1 VRRDGY
7 SISRR
12 LSLQLAAMTLLGLG
26 LLSVGIYCSVAALI
40 HDKQMTN
47 EANTVRILEDM
58 VKTAAA
64 RGGEQE
70 VVYKSQYYAPRR
82 PGSRLEL
89 LRADGTT
96 LFRDADEPPFRLSP
110 HVHRA
115 RFDIEAPEL
124 RGRFAR
130 ADLLIDV
137 ADDVRLLRGVMLT
150 LVVAT
155 LVGGTLAYVLT
166 LWKVRSGMAP
176 LRDIVHQTRGISPSR
191 LDQRLR
197 LPLPVDELTP
207 WIDQFNALMER
218 LERAYQQLEGFNADV
233 AHELRTPLATLIG
246 QTEVALSRERSADAL
261 HDILAS
267 NLEELQR
274 LAAMVNDML
283 FLASAD
289 RGAQARRNAAA
300 SLAAIAWQV
309 IEFHEAALAERNLRV
324 AVRGDAT
331 VPVDEPLFKRAIS
344 NLLGNAVRFADPG
357 SEITVQIGADG
368 PGEVRVL
375 VQNHGV
381 EIEPAH
387 LPRLFDRF
395 FRAESSRA
403 SEGQAHHGLGLSIVA
418 AIARMH
424 SGRTFAR
431 SNGGVTA
438 LGFTLSAS

>member
-1 VRRDGY
+1 
-7 SISRR
+7 
-12 LSLQLAAMTLLGLG
+12 
-26 LLSVGIYCSVAALI
+26 
-40 HDKQMTN
+40 
-47 EANTVRILEDM
+47 
-58 VKTAAA
+58 
-64 RGGEQE
+64 
-70 VVYKSQYYAPRR
+70 
-82 PGSRLEL
+82 
-89 LRADGTT
+89 
-96 LFRDADEPPFRLSP
+96 
-110 HVHRA
+110 
-115 RFDIEAPEL
+115 
-124 RGRFAR
+124 
-130 ADLLIDV
+130 
-137 ADDVRLLRGVMLT
+137 
-150 LVVAT
+150 
-155 LVGGTLAYVLT
+155 
-166 LWKVRSGMAP
+166 
-176 LRDIVHQTRGISPSR
+176 
-191 LDQRLR
+191 
-197 LPLPVDELTP
+197 
-207 WIDQFNALMER
+207 
-218 LERAYQQLEGFNADV
+218 
-233 AHELRTPLATLIG
+233 
-246 QTEVALSRERSADAL
+246 
-261 HDILAS
+261 
-267 NLEELQR
+267 
-274 LAAMVNDML
+274 ML

>member
-1 VRRDGY
+1 VTHDGY

-12 LSLQLAAMTLLGLG
+12 LSLHLAALTLLGLG
-26 LLSVGIYCSVAALI
+26 LLSGGIYWSVDALI
-40 HDKQMTN
+40 RDKQVTN
-47 EANTVRILEDM
+47 EANTARIIEDLVRS
-58 VKTAAA
+58 AAT

-70 VVYKSQYYAPRR
+70 VVHKSQYYAPRR

-96 LFRDADEPPFRLSP
+96 LFRDADEPPFQLSR

-115 RFDIEAPEL
+115 RFEIAAPEL
-124 RGRFAR
+124 RGRVVR

-137 ADDVRLLRGVMLT
+137 EDDVHLLRGVMLT
-150 LVVAT
+150 LIVAS
-155 LVGGTLAYVLT
+155 LIGGALAYVVT

-176 LRDIVHQTRGISPSR
+176 LRDLVHQTRGISPKR

-197 LPLPVDELTP
+197 LPLPVGELTP
-207 WIDQFNALMER
+207 WIEQFNALMDR

-246 QTEVALSRERSADAL
+246 QTEVALARERSPEAL
-261 HDILAS
+261 RETLVS

-289 RGAQARRNAAA
+289 RGVQARRGARAN
-300 SLAAIAWQV
+300 LAELVSQV
-309 IEFHEAALAERNLRV
+309 IEFHEAALAERGLRV
-324 AVRGDAT
+324 AVRGDAFI
-331 VPVDEPLFKRAIS
+331 PVDVPLFKRAVS
-344 NLLGNAVRFADPG
+344 NLLGNAIRFADSR
-357 SEITVQIGADG
+357 SEIAVQIDAAEAGV
-368 PGEVRVL
+368 VRVL
-375 VQNHGV
+375 VQNRGM
-381 EIEPAH
+381 EIKPAH

-395 FRAESSRA
+395 FRAEGSRTA
-403 SEGQAHHGLGLSIVA
+403 GQTHHGLGLSIVA

-424 SGRTFAR
+424 SGRTFAQ
-431 SNGGVTA
+431 SDAGVTR
-438 LGFTLSAS
+438 LGFTIAAG